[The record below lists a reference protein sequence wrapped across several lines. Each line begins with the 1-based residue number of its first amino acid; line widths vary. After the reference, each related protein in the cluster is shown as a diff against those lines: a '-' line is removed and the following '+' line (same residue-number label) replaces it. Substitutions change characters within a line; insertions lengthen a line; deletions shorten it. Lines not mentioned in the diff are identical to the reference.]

1 MSDRNP
7 PFTYRPPQFKM
18 PSRKTLTTIILG
30 VLIVGMLATGIYQV
44 DQREEAVI
52 LLLGKFNR
60 ITGPGLHMK
69 LPFGIER
76 NYNGLT
82 MGFWDWARGQKLL
95 KAVLCGHT
103 HVEERD
109 RFSDTADMY
118 VAGGNYEGFAS
129 EITFT

>member
-1 MSDRNP
+1 
-7 PFTYRPPQFKM
+7 M

-76 NYNGLT
+76 NYNVPTQVIQNMSFGFRTNEYGGSQTNDYPDESVMLT
-82 MGFWDWARGQKLL
+82 GDLNI
-95 KAVLCGHT
+95 VD
-103 HVEERD
+103 VEWIIQYR
-109 RFSDTADMY
+109 
-118 VAGGNYEGFAS
+118 
-129 EITFT
+129 I

>member
-18 PSRKTLTTIILG
+18 PSRKTLTTIIIG

-60 ITGPGLHMK
+60 ITGPGLHLK

-76 NYNGLT
+76 NYNVPT
-82 MGFWDWARGQKLL
+82 QVIQNMSFGFR
-95 KAVLCGHT
+95 T
-103 HVEERD
+103 NE
-109 RFSDTADMY
+109 Y
-118 VAGGNYEGFAS
+118 GGSQTNDYPD
-129 EITFT
+129 